1 MAELGVALLTFA
13 PARTQDFVS
22 LGRCA
27 EEEGYAA
34 CYTTESLTDTL
45 SIDLAILLGTSRIRV
60 GSFVAVSY
68 LRHPVI
74 AAQMAT
80 TASDL
85 SGGRFV
91 LGVGL
96 GHKVRLE
103 ALGVPVGEAVGR
115 PARPTSGTSRR
126 CWPAAGSERY
136 PDLPPQSYQGRL
148 LDFRTPEHPVPVYTA
163 AVGAEMAEAGA
174 TVSDGVMV
182 WLVPHAGIG
191 ELLAAAAARPA
202 SGPAGRRLRSRRP
215 CTPSSATTSTR
226 HASPRRPSLSYWV
239 GLPAYNRA
247 LARAGYEDGGG
258 RASPRPSRP
267 ATPRRCGPP
276 ISDRLIDEYCLV
288 GPPRPLPRAAGR
300 LGRDRRGD
308 GRAGAAPGAAGGDL
322 RGGRG
327 AQPAGPVA
335 VVTDHRRAWCTARCR
350 ASASNPKSNS
360 GSRQTE

>member
-1 MAELGVALLTFA
+1 MTELGVALLTFA

-60 GSFVAVSY
+60 GSFVTISY
-68 LRHPVI
+68 LRHPII

-103 ALGVPVGEAVGR
+103 ALGVAVGK
-115 PARPTSGTSRR
+115 PATDL
-126 CWPAAGSERY
+126 PAYVRDVKEILAGRGKQRY

-148 LDFRTPEHPVPVYTA
+148 LDFRTPEHPVAVYTA
-163 AVGAEMAEAGA
+163 AVGPKMAEAGA
-174 TVSDGVMV
+174 AVSDGIMA
-182 WLVPHAGIG
+182 WLVPYAGIG
-191 ELLAAAAARPA
+191 ELVAAAGRAGERTGRTAPPVEVSVHAFVCDDLGAARESA
-202 SGPAGRRLRSRRP
+202 RS
-215 CTPSSATTSTR
+215 
-226 HASPRRPSLSYWV
+226 SLSYWV
-239 GLPAYNRA
+239 GLPAYNSA
-247 LARAGYEDGGG
+247 LARAGYEDEAARIAAAFRVSDTEAL
-258 RASPRPSRP
+258 RAS
-267 ATPRRCGPP
+267 

-288 GPPRPLPRAAGR
+288 GPAE
-300 LGRDRRGD
+300 
-308 GRAGAAPGAAGGDL
+308 
-322 RGGRG
+322 
-327 AQPAGPVA
+327 
-335 VVTDHRRAWCTARCR
+335 RCR
-350 ASASNPKSNS
+350 DQLARWDDTGVATTVLVPHPVLPGESYVAGVERSLRELSPS
-360 GSRQTE
+360 

>member
-27 EEEGYAA
+27 EDQGYAA

-60 GSFVAVSY
+60 GSFVTISY

-103 ALGVPVGEAVGR
+103 ALGVQVGTPSVDLPSYVRDVKEVLAGR
-115 PARPTSGTSRR
+115 GKQ
-126 CWPAAGSERY
+126 RY
-136 PDLPPQSYQGRL
+136 PDLPPQSYQGCL

-163 AVGAEMAEAGA
+163 AVGPKMAEAGA

-182 WLVPHAGIG
+182 WLVPHAGIDAI
-191 ELLAAAAARPA
+191 LAAAGRAGERTARPA
-202 SGPAGRRLRSRRP
+202 PPVEVSVHAFVGDDLDMARESARS
-215 CTPSSATTSTR
+215 
-226 HASPRRPSLSYWV
+226 SLSYWV
-239 GLPAYNRA
+239 GLPAYNNA
-247 LARAGYEDGGG
+247 LARAGFEAEADRVATAFRSGDTEAL
-258 RASPRPSRP
+258 RAS
-267 ATPRRCGPP
+267 

-288 GPPRPLPRAAGR
+288 GPAGR
-300 LGRDRRGD
+300 CRDQLARWHETGVATVVLVPHPVLVGESYATGVQRSLL
-308 GRAGAAPGAAGGDL
+308 ALAP
-322 RGGRG
+322 
-327 AQPAGPVA
+327 
-335 VVTDHRRAWCTARCR
+335 
-350 ASASNPKSNS
+350 S
-360 GSRQTE
+360 

>member
-13 PARTQDFVS
+13 RARSRDFVS

-27 EEEGYAA
+27 EDQGYAA

-60 GSFVAVSY
+60 GSFVTISY

-103 ALGVPVGEAVGR
+103 ALGVPVGKPSVDLPSYVRDVKEVLAGR
-115 PARPTSGTSRR
+115 GMQ
-126 CWPAAGSERY
+126 RY
-136 PDLPPQSYQGRL
+136 PDLPPQSYQGRP

-163 AVGAEMAEAGA
+163 AVGPKMAEAGA

-191 ELLAAAAARPA
+191 ELLAAAARAGERTGRPA
-202 SGPAGRRLRSRRP
+202 PPVEASV
-215 CTPSSATTSTR
+215 
-226 HASPRRPSLSYWV
+226 HAFVSDDLDAARQTARASLAYWV
-239 GLPAYNRA
+239 GLPAYNSA
-247 LARAGYEDGGG
+247 LARAGYDDEAARIATAFKAGDAADL
-258 RASPRPSRP
+258 RAS
-267 ATPRRCGPP
+267 

-288 GPPRPLPRAAGR
+288 GPA
-300 LGRDRRGD
+300 
-308 GRAGAAPGAAGGDL
+308 
-322 RGGRG
+322 
-327 AQPAGPVA
+327 
-335 VVTDHRRAWCTARCR
+335 ARCR
-350 ASASNPKSNS
+350 DQVAKWHETGVATVVLVPHPVLAGESYAAGVERSLRALAPS
-360 GSRQTE
+360 